1 MLDRAL
7 GIRPDASPED
17 NVRSLQAYLDKANP
31 DGDKLRM
38 NIENVQ
44 KSWIENSVP
53 WDSKLAVSILA
64 AILIMKVL
72 ECAMERTADRRWRVR
87 YHDLPPLR
95 DPGTPS
101 PARVGTK
108 GGRACF
114 NKRSGNESWRK
125 KIDVFSLRRRSNHG

>member
-44 KSWIENSVP
+44 K
-53 WDSKLAVSILA
+53 ILDR
-64 AILIMKVL
+64 
-72 ECAMERTADRRWRVR
+72 EFCALGFEVGCF
-87 YHDLPPLR
+87 Y
-95 DPGTPS
+95 PS
-101 PARVGTK
+101 GDID
-108 GGRACF
+108 
-114 NKRSGNESWRK
+114 NESARM
-125 KIDVFSLRRRSNHG
+125 RHGEDS